1 MTKERATVHFS
12 YVEITATLVPS
23 WMPFR
28 TGLAYLTGFGQITRG
43 LAMLFSI
50 LPRAAALIETGM
62 LALFAFLVL
71 GPRHL
76 DNRTPKAG
84 WNGTRSADFDF
95 FRRLFHRWGR
105 YRASE
110 DN

>member
-1 MTKERATVHFS
+1 
-12 YVEITATLVPS
+12 
-23 WMPFR
+23 MPFR